1 MQNFPLKLSFGEHSR
16 FSVYV
21 CIKFI
26 AQKAVK
32 FDRFIIFKSNIMSE
46 LRKIKKALISV
57 SDKTGIIEFA
67 KELASFGIQ
76 IISTGGTAKSMREA
90 GLDVTEV
97 SEITNFPEMM
107 DGRVKTLHPKIHGAF
122 LALRDNEN
130 HVNSMNEHGIEPIDL
145 VVVNLYP
152 FEQTIAK
159 EDVELEEAVE
169 NIDIGGPAM
178 IRSASKNWRDVAVVT
193 DARLYESVISELK
206 ENDGSLNLET
216 RQRLAALAYTRTA
229 SYDLAISSYL
239 AKQLSNDDLDFLEP
253 FNPLENLII
262 IQSDEIFEETIDENG
277 EETLP
282 EYETIELSK
291 VSDLRYGE
299 NPHQKAAL
307 YETTEAGGIA
317 KAEQLHGK
325 EMSFN
330 NYVDAEAAWNL
341 VQDFDE
347 LAVAII
353 KHTNP
358 SGVGTGANNEEA
370 YAGALST
377 DPVSA
382 FGGIVAFNRKVD
394 AEVAK
399 SVNKVFTEVVVAP
412 DFDEEALEIFQTKK
426 NLRVLKVKATTN
438 AENLEY
444 KQISGGFLVQSK
456 DIYKVAESDLKF
468 VTERKPTD
476 EEVRALLLAWKVCK
490 HVKSNAIVFANEN
503 RTIGVGAGQMNR
515 VDSVRIAAMRAER
528 FELPL
533 KNSVVAS
540 DAFFPFR
547 DNVDEAAGFGVS
559 AIIQPGGSIKDDES
573 IQAANEHGIAM
584 VFTGFRHF
592 KH

>member
-1 MQNFPLKLSFGEHSR
+1 
-16 FSVYV
+16 
-21 CIKFI
+21 
-26 AQKAVK
+26 
-32 FDRFIIFKSNIMSE
+32 MSE
-46 LRKIKKALISV
+46 LRKIKRALISV
-57 SDKTGIIEFA
+57 SDKTGILEFA
-67 KELASFGIQ
+67 KNLREFGVE
-76 IISTGGTAKSMREA
+76 IISTGGTAKSLRES
-90 GLDVTEV
+90 GIEVTEV
-97 SEITNFPEMM
+97 ADVTNFPEMM

-130 HVNSMNEHGIEPIDL
+130 HVASMNEHNIEPIDL

-152 FEQTIAK
+152 FQETVAK
-159 EDVELEEAVE
+159 EDVTLAEAVE

-193 DARLYESVISELK
+193 DAKLYEGIVEELK
-206 ENDGSLNLET
+206 ETGGSLSLET
-216 RQRLAALAYTRTA
+216 RQRLATLAYTRTA

-239 AKQLSNDDLDFLEP
+239 AKQLSNKDLEFLEP
-253 FNPLENLII
+253 LNPLGNLVII
-262 IQSDEIFEETIDENG
+262 ESSEIFDETIEEETG
-277 EETLP
+277 EDLP
-282 EYETIELSK
+282 EYASIELEK
-291 VSDLRYGE
+291 IADLRYGE
-299 NPHQKAAL
+299 NPHQQAAL
-307 YETTEAGGIA
+307 YESDETGGIA

-341 VQDFDE
+341 VQDFDD

-358 SGVGTGANNEEA
+358 SGVGTGATNLEA
-370 YAGALST
+370 YKRALST

-382 FGGIVAFNRKVD
+382 FGGIVALNRKVD
-394 AEVAK
+394 AETATAI
-399 SVNKVFTEVVVAP
+399 NEVFTEVVVAP
-412 DFDEEALEIFQTKK
+412 DFDADALRIFKTKK
-426 NLRVLKVKATTN
+426 NLRVLRVKKSEDSN
-438 AENLEY
+438 PFEY

-456 DIYKVAESDLKF
+456 DIYKVSEADLNF
-468 VTERKPTD
+468 VTERKPSD
-476 EEVRALLLAWKVCK
+476 EELRALLLAWKVCK
-490 HVKSNAIVFANEN
+490 HVKSNAIVFANEH

-528 FELPL
+528 FNLPL

-547 DNVDEAAGFGVS
+547 DNVDEAASFGVS
-559 AIIQPGGSIKDDES
+559 AIIQPGGSIKDNES
-573 IQAANEHGIAM
+573 IEAANEHNIAM